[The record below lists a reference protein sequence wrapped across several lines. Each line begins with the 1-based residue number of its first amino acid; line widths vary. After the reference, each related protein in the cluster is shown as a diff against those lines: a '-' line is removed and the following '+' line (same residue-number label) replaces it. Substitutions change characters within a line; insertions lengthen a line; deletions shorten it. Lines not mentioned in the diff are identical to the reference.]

1 MKQVLKHYT
10 REISIA
16 IAIAI
21 MTIIFGIINPIY
33 VSGDN
38 LIDIINQAIIYGLMA
53 AGMTG
58 IIIIGGID
66 LSVGSALALV
76 AVCVSTLAVAGLHPV
91 LCIVAGLLIGLLLGT
106 INGLLVAKLKLQPFI
121 ATLGTMSTYRGV
133 AYLLCDARPILN
145 VPTSYRVLV
154 DGKIIGF
161 FRISVVIFLVFVVI
175 LHIMLKKTRLG
186 SYIYAVG
193 GNEEAARLSGVK
205 VEKTKI
211 LTFGIGMLG
220 TALAAII
227 QIGKLGVGD
236 STSGMGYEL
245 DAIAA
250 VAIGG
255 TSMAGGRGTIIGTFL
270 GAILFA
276 GLRVGMI
283 VAGVSTFWQYVA
295 RGVVIL
301 IAAYIEIAQSNIQLR
316 KITKLANQ

>member
-1 MKQVLKHYT
+1 
-10 REISIA
+10 
-16 IAIAI
+16 
-21 MTIIFGIINPIY
+21 
-33 VSGDN
+33 
-38 LIDIINQAIIYGLMA
+38 
-53 AGMTG
+53 
-58 IIIIGGID
+58 
-66 LSVGSALALV
+66 
-76 AVCVSTLAVAGLHPV
+76 
-91 LCIVAGLLIGLLLGT
+91 
-106 INGLLVAKLKLQPFI
+106 
-121 ATLGTMSTYRGV
+121 MSTYRGI

-175 LHIMLKKTRLG
+175 LHIMLRKTRLG

-211 LTFGIGMLG
+211 LTFGIGMLEQRLPLLSRS
-220 TALAAII
+220 ANWASEIRPPVWDMSWMQSL
-227 QIGKLGVGD
+227 L
-236 STSGMGYEL
+236 SLS
-245 DAIAA
+245 A
-250 VAIGG
+250 VRVWG
-255 TSMAGGRGTIIGTFL
+255 GGRGTIIGTFL